1 MLGSLVCIPA
11 VWLHNKRRPCNE
23 EPGTTTGE
31 WPLSASPSPRCC
43 SGSPQFLLHTVSG
56 VWQSVSKYL
65 KTQRDLNELLTIA
78 DVVLK

>member
-1 MLGSLVCIPA
+1 MRPPVQMAVDEVIPT
-11 VWLHNKRRPCNE
+11 VP
-23 EPGTTTGE
+23 
-31 WPLSASPSPRCC
+31 PSPRCC